1 MLIHCLNV
9 NVESTFVCQRW
20 INVCMSTLN
29 QRLYVNV
36 ESTLNQRLYVSVY
49 SSFKFKYI
57 FNIISTYIVNVE
69 STLNQQTR
77 APWVYTTGWLNIHL
91 IFYVIHEKIGLSHGN
106 MICIIS
112 RKFMIYSPKYE
123 VIALPGTVGIGGILS
138 SFDFLLGAARPFGF
152 LVEEWLFWFPIDEIR
167 FSKTK
172 WKHLFFLTKESLFI
186 IDIRPYK

>member
-1 MLIHCLNV
+1 MSQCWNINVDSLLECQRWINVCMSTLNQRLYV

-29 QRLYVNV
+29 QRLYV
-36 ESTLNQRLYVSVY
+36 SVY
-49 SSFKFKYI
+49 SSFKFEYI

-112 RKFMIYSPKYE
+112 RKFMMYSPKYE
-123 VIALPGTVGIGGILS
+123 VIALPGTVGMEEFS
-138 SFDFLLGAARPFGF
+138 
-152 LVEEWLFWFPIDEIR
+152 LVLIF
-167 FSKTK
+167 
-172 WKHLFFLTKESLFI
+172 
-186 IDIRPYK
+186 Y